1 MVRFDRPNLSVGRGV
16 ETDKADGVFDG
27 FDKIDKQA
35 VKHGRR

>member
-1 MVRFDRPNLSVGRGV
+1 V